1 MAEERNFFQKLLNPT
16 EEEKRKIIEGIE
28 EGRKYSRILDKEG
41 FKGLITRI
49 AEQEALDQ
57 GQTEKEVLENRN
69 KVTQFLKTNDSVIN
83 KFIPTGKVAE
93 IENNKGFFGSAQ
105 ADEPEEIPEI
115 KKEKRSLGIPV
126 NEFNEI
132 STGESVANAMVSGL
146 IKIPQ
151 GFVNFGTLIYDA
163 FQEEGIPVSKS
174 FTASKR
180 NGSG

>member
-57 GQTEKEVLENRN
+57 GQTEEEVLENKN
-69 KVTQFLKTNDSVIN
+69 KVAQFLKTNDSVIN

-115 KKEKRSLGIPV
+115 KKDKRSVGIKAD
-126 NEFNEI
+126 EFNEI

-151 GFVNFGTLIYDA
+151 GFVNFVTTGTA
-163 FQEEGIPVSKS
+163 VF
-174 FTASKR
+174 
-180 NGSG
+180 